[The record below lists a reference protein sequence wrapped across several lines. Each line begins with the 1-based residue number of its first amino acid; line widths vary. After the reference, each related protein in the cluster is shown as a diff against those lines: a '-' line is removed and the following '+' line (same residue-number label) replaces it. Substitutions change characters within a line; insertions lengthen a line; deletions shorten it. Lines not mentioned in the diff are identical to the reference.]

1 MIGKKVVIMSDIYEQ
16 QGMQGRIIQGKMVCS
31 PFDASEYPLYE
42 VNVERSESEA
52 DPRWYK
58 ENELRI
64 IETEPFEIPE
74 LEFEMIAQM
83 AEEEGAVVKD
93 IKEPFWEQEE
103 RITIVNDFI
112 KDKPVDPDDAY
123 ARRKSTLEHLNGWC
137 SDINK
142 TNTSNMRPELRCLY
156 NEAQAIMRTI
166 AKEEEKDLCAGE

>member
-1 MIGKKVVIMSDIYEQ
+1 MIGKEVKINVNHFGQKGLTGIVTKVDKDSGECLVETMTPNVL
-16 QGMQGRIIQGKMVCS
+16 R
-31 PFDASEYPLYE
+31 E
-42 VNVERSESEA
+42 VH
-52 DPRWYK
+52 WYS
-58 ENELRI
+58 NEE
-64 IETEPFEIPE
+64 IEPIAEIPE
-74 LEFEMIAQM
+74 SEFEKIAQM
-83 AEEEGAVVKD
+83 AEVGVAVAKD
-93 IKEPFWEQEE
+93 TIEPFWEKAEKV
-103 RITIVNDFI
+103 TIVNDFI

>member
-1 MIGKKVVIMSDIYEQ
+1 MIGKEVKINVNHFGQ
-16 QGMQGRIIQGKMVCS
+16 QGLTGIVTKVDKDSGECLVETMT
-31 PFDASEYPLYE
+31 P
-42 VNVERSESEA
+42 NVLREA
-52 DPRWYK
+52 HWYS
-58 ENELRI
+58 NEE
-64 IETEPFEIPE
+64 IEPIAEIPE
-74 LEFEMIAQM
+74 FEFEKIAQM
-83 AEEEGAVVKD
+83 AEAEGTVAKD
-93 IKEPFWEQEE
+93 TIEPFWEKAEKV
-103 RITIVNDFI
+103 TMVNDFI